1 MVPRSCGKGN
11 RKPSTRQN
19 LGPQLREGQGKEHPS
34 ATNSLP
40 IAKQPRHQGTRWCP
54 NTVKHLCQHG
64 SMVLERDLQDRAV
77 VFLFFFWRRLQPC
90 LMTWAAASPFSF
102 LEVFNAT

>member
-77 VFLFFFWRRLQPC
+77 VLFFF
-90 LMTWAAASPFSF
+90 F
-102 LEVFNAT
+102 LEKTTALPDELGCCLTIQFPRGF